1 MRLTKRKLIIGLIAC
16 AVMMV
21 GIGASVMPAS
31 AEQRTLLV
39 TLVTGQTLTVT
50 VDVPP
55 GTPIAQIKIPG
66 ITTPIASVSE
76 VPQEPAPPPP
86 PAGGSGEQPAPPP
99 QDPAQ
104 NPAAPAPVAPTASS
118 PQQSAQETTGKAK
131 RKAKDKVEGSKDKVA
146 GAVNEATGTAKVD
159 KTSRKPDGAPTA
171 ADPTFSLAPPGPAPI
186 GVPNFFI
193 EKFRIPPF
201 LLPIYQAAGI
211 EYGVRWE
218 VLAAINEIETDYGR
232 NLNVSTA
239 GAVGW
244 MQFLPSTWK
253 RYGVDAN
260 KDDRKDPYNPVDAIF
275 ASARYLKAAG
285 AGHDLRRAIFAY
297 NHADWYV
304 DSVLLRARLIGG
316 LPADFVGSLTG
327 LTEGHFPVHGKA
339 TYADDLS
346 ERETT
351 KRVKKGENASIPV
364 DAKSNRR
371 SIDIF
376 AKPGTP
382 VVAVQDGKIVK
393 MGTNARLGNFVKLQD
408 AYGNTYTYGHLAKL
422 ATEYPV
428 PRPEKVSKSAVK
440 AELGLPKKDPKPTAP
455 ASAGRQV

>member
-55 GTPIAQIKIPG
+55 GTPIDQIKIPG

-86 PAGGSGEQPAPPP
+86 PAGGSGEQPPPP
-99 QDPAQ
+99 AQDPAQ
-104 NPAAPAPVAPTASS
+104 NPAAPAPAAATASS

-146 GAVNEATGTAKVD
+146 GAVNEATGTANVD
-159 KTSRKPDGAPTA
+159 KDKPRQPDGAPTA
-171 ADPTFSLAPPGPAPI
+171 ADPTFSLALPGPAPI

-253 RYGVDAN
+253 KWGVDAN
-260 KDDRKDPYNPVDAIF
+260 
-275 ASARYLKAAG
+275 
-285 AGHDLRRAIFAY
+285 
-297 NHADWYV
+297 
-304 DSVLLRARLIGG
+304 
-316 LPADFVGSLTG
+316 
-327 LTEGHFPVHGKA
+327 
-339 TYADDLS
+339 
-346 ERETT
+346 
-351 KRVKKGENASIPV
+351 
-364 DAKSNRR
+364 
-371 SIDIF
+371 
-376 AKPGTP
+376 
-382 VVAVQDGKIVK
+382 
-393 MGTNARLGNFVKLQD
+393 
-408 AYGNTYTYGHLAKL
+408 
-422 ATEYPV
+422 
-428 PRPEKVSKSAVK
+428 
-440 AELGLPKKDPKPTAP
+440 
-455 ASAGRQV
+455 